1 MTTGKRPERTTLD
14 FRCPICR
21 SAIYWSS
28 QLFDLRALSSTDVP
42 VLLLNQS
49 TIRKDLPVG
58 RIHTCA
64 CAHTP
69 CEQSFL
75 SCMAFSV
82 NQVVHVALCR
92 VVGFT
97 KQTNYATERVG
108 RIHTCACAHTPCEQ
122 SFLSC
127 MAFSVNQVVHVAL
140 CRVVGFTK
148 QTNYATESH
157 ANDFVQDGN
166 LCSLLTFII

>member
-1 MTTGKRPERTTLD
+1 MAAPYVAVKRLALDRELGWFSNRKGTSFDDGKAPGKDYTWL
-14 FRCPICR
+14 PV
-21 SAIYWSS
+21 SNLPLSYWSS
-28 QLFDLRALSSTDVP
+28 QLFDLHAPSSTDVP

-75 SCMAFSV
+75 SFMAFSV
-82 NQVVHVALCR
+82 NEVVHVALCR
-92 VVGFT
+92 VVGF
-97 KQTNYATERVG
+97 
-108 RIHTCACAHTPCEQ
+108 I
-122 SFLSC
+122 
-127 MAFSVNQVVHVAL
+127 
-140 CRVVGFTK
+140 K

-166 LCSLLTFII
+166 LLTFIM